1 MVQGGQLQKLLSD
14 PVRRKEWLIAL
25 QRNDLL
31 SATGAKGYH
40 RVSVISLMTGAA
52 DMSATTGCAAITSS
66 LVSNTNC
73 TPAINKVCDIVFSQY
88 QINNV
93 DGLHIKVVALFS
105 FVIGL
110 LDNSPRIIQVTVVTI
125 CHSVGN
131 GPLSP
136 GATIPGRLPSIQI
149 LVHPR

>member
-1 MVQGGQLQKLLSD
+1 MIYCLRLE
-14 PVRRKEWLIAL
+14 RK
-25 QRNDLL
+25 
-31 SATGAKGYH
+31 
-40 RVSVISLMTGAA
+40 
-52 DMSATTGCAAITSS
+52 ATTGCAAITSS

-73 TPAINKVCDIVFSQY
+73 IPVINKVCDIVFSQY

-105 FVIGL
+105 FVTL
-110 LDNSPRIIQVTVVTI
+110 YNSPRIIQVSVVTI

-136 GATIPGRLPSIQI
+136 GATVPGRLPSIQTLI
-149 LVHPR
+149 YDR